1 MAELETYSQLQ
12 AELQSKMESLAP
24 GQQRI
29 ARVLLTDPEGTAFR
43 SIAETAKIAE
53 VNQSSLVRFAT
64 MLGLKGYPALVRL
77 CREHLADQ
85 ANLIRRFD
93 RVQQRPGSIQSL
105 FAGVLDHETDNLTRT
120 YARID
125 EADWN
130 LAVKSLTDAPWVYVM
145 GLRKCA
151 PVAQLLSYLLRL
163 VRPGV
168 EQIAPAAGMFVD
180 QLRDLDPD
188 GVFVAIAIRRYTA
201 DTVRALNYAKNRG
214 LKTIALT
221 DDSASPLARLAD
233 TTFYIET
240 EGVTILRSMTVFISI
255 AQTLAT
261 AVTIQNGA
269 RSRQE
274 LLIDEQLLEDFNVYS
289 EM

>member
-12 AELQSKMESLAP
+12 AELQSKMDSLAP

-93 RVQQRPGSIQSL
+93 RVQQLPGSSQSL
-105 FAGVLDHETDNLTRT
+105 FAGVLDHEKDNLTRT

-240 EGVTILRSMTVFISI
+240 EGVTILRSMTVFTSI

>member
-1 MAELETYSQLQ
+1 MAELTTYPQLQ
-12 AELQSKMESLAP
+12 SELQQRMENLAP

-53 VNQSSLVRFAT
+53 VNQSSMVRFAT

-85 ANLIRRFD
+85 ANLVRRFD
-93 RVQQRPGSIQSL
+93 RAQQVEGGRSL
-105 FAGVLDHETDNLTRT
+105 FAAVLEHEKDNLTRT
-120 YARID
+120 YARINETEWD
-125 EADWN
+125 STVKALSEA
-130 LAVKSLTDAPWVYVM
+130 PRVYVM

-168 EQIAPAAGMFVD
+168 EQIAPAAGVFVD

-188 GVFVAIAIRRYTA
+188 GVFVAMSIRRYTA
-201 DTVRALNYAKNRG
+201 DTVRALSHAKMLG

-233 TTFYIET
+233 TTFFIET
-240 EGVTILRSMTVFISI
+240 EGVTVLRSMSVFTSVV
-255 AQTLAT
+255 QTLAT
-261 AVTIQNGA
+261 AVTIRNGA
-269 RSRQE
+269 RSRQG
-274 LLIDEQLLEDFNVYS
+274 LLADEKLFKDFNVYT
-289 EM
+289 ED

>member
-12 AELQSKMESLAP
+12 AELQAKMESLAP

-29 ARVLLTDPEGTAFR
+29 ARVLLTDPDGTAFR

-85 ANLIRRFD
+85 ANLVRRFD
-93 RVQQRPGSIQSL
+93 RAQQLPGSQSL
-105 FAGVLDHETDNLTRT
+105 FAAVRNHEKDNLTRT

-125 EADWN
+125 EADWDS
-130 LAVKSLTDAPWVYVM
+130 AVKTLAETPRVYVM

-168 EQIAPAAGMFVD
+168 EQIAPAAAVFVD

-188 GVFVAIAIRRYTA
+188 GVFVAISIRRYTA
-201 DTVRALNYAKNRG
+201 DTVRALNHARNRG

-240 EGVTILRSMTVFISI
+240 EGVTILRSMTVFTSI

-261 AVTIQNGA
+261 AVTIRNGA
-269 RSRQE
+269 RSRKE
-274 LLIDEQLLEDFNVYS
+274 LLIDEQLLQEFHVYS
-289 EM
+289 ET

>member
-105 FAGVLDHETDNLTRT
+105 FAGVLDHEKDNLTRT

>member
-12 AELQSKMESLAP
+12 AELQSRMESLAP

-43 SIAETAKIAE
+43 SIAETAKVAE

-64 MLGLKGYPALVRL
+64 LLGLKGYPALVRL
-77 CREHLADQ
+77 CQEHLADQ
-85 ANLIRRFD
+85 ANLVRRFD
-93 RVQQRPGSIQSL
+93 RAQQLSGSQSL
-105 FAGVLDHETDNLTRT
+105 FAAVLDHEKVNLTRT

-125 EADWN
+125 EADWDF
-130 LAVKSLTDAPWVYVM
+130 AVKTLTEAPRVYIV

-168 EQIAPAAGMFVD
+168 EQIAPAAGVFVD

-188 GVFVAIAIRRYTA
+188 GVFVAISIRRYTA
-201 DTVRALNYAKNRG
+201 DTVHALNHAKNRG

-240 EGVTILRSMTVFISI
+240 EGVTILRSMTVFTSI

-261 AVTIQNGA
+261 AVTIRNGA

-274 LLIDEQLLEDFNVYS
+274 LLIDEQLLADFNVYS

>member
-1 MAELETYSQLQ
+1 MAELTTYPQLQ
-12 AELQSKMESLAP
+12 SELQQRMENLAP

-53 VNQSSLVRFAT
+53 VNQSSMVRFAT

-85 ANLIRRFD
+85 ANLVRRFD
-93 RVQQRPGSIQSL
+93 RAQQVEGSRSL
-105 FAGVLDHETDNLTRT
+105 FAAVLEHEKENLTRT
-120 YARID
+120 YARINETEWD
-125 EADWN
+125 STVKALSEA
-130 LAVKSLTDAPWVYVM
+130 PRVYVM

-168 EQIAPAAGMFVD
+168 EQIAPAAGVFVD

-188 GVFVAIAIRRYTA
+188 GVFVAMSIRRYTA
-201 DTVRALNYAKNRG
+201 DTVRALSHAKMLG

-233 TTFYIET
+233 TTFFIET
-240 EGVTILRSMTVFISI
+240 EGVTVLRSMSVFTSVV
-255 AQTLAT
+255 QTLAT
-261 AVTIQNGA
+261 AVTIRNGA
-269 RSRQE
+269 RSRQG
-274 LLIDEQLLEDFNVYS
+274 LLADEKLFKDFNVYT
-289 EM
+289 ED

>member
-64 MLGLKGYPALVRL
+64 LLGLKGYPALVRL

-85 ANLIRRFD
+85 ANLVRRFD
-93 RVQQRPGSIQSL
+93 RAQKLPGSQSL
-105 FAGVLDHETDNLTRT
+105 FAAVLDHEKDNLTRT
-120 YARID
+120 YGRID
-125 EADWN
+125 AADWDSV
-130 LAVKSLTDAPWVYVM
+130 VKTLTETPRVYVM

-168 EQIAPAAGMFVD
+168 EQIAPAAGVFVD

-188 GVFVAIAIRRYTA
+188 GVFVAISIRRYTA
-201 DTVRALNYAKNRG
+201 DTVRALNHAKNRG

-240 EGVTILRSMTVFISI
+240 EGVTILRSMTVFTSI

-274 LLIDEQLLEDFNVYS
+274 LLIDEQLLQDFNVYA

>member
-105 FAGVLDHETDNLTRT
+105 FAGVLDHEKDNLTRT

-125 EADWN
+125 EADWD

>member
-1 MAELETYSQLQ
+1 MPELETYSQLQ
-12 AELQSKMESLAP
+12 TELQAKLEAFAP

-29 ARVLLTDPEGTAFR
+29 AKVLLSDPEGTAFR

-64 MLGLKGYPALVRL
+64 MMGFKGYPALVRL
-77 CREHLADQ
+77 CREHLSDQ
-85 ANLIRRFD
+85 ANIVRRFD
-93 RVQQRPGSIQSL
+93 RAQQLPGSDSL
-105 FAGVLDHETDNLTRT
+105 FAAVLDHEKDNLTRT

-125 EADWN
+125 QKKWDEVVKALAEA
-130 LAVKSLTDAPWVYVM
+130 PHVYTM

-151 PVAQLLSYLLRL
+151 PVAQLLAYLLRL

-168 EQIAPAAGMFVD
+168 EQIAPAAGVFVD
-180 QLRDLDPD
+180 QLRDLDPE
-188 GVFVAIAIRRYTA
+188 GVFVAISIRRYTA
-201 DTVRALNYAKNRG
+201 DTIRALNHAKNRG
-214 LKTIALT
+214 LRTVALT

-240 EGVTILRSMTVFISI
+240 EGVTILRSMTVFTSI

-261 AVTIQNGA
+261 AVTIHNGA
-269 RSRQE
+269 RSRKE
-274 LLIDEQLLEDFNVYS
+274 LLIDEQLLQDFNVYA
-289 EM
+289 EA